1 MDLHSQVRNEKLKSF
16 RMPRYVWN
24 RLVSLFFWMLFR
36 TFFFMFFLMVFFC
49 FHDGVSMFSSGWSWC
64 RKAYIHA
71 APNAGSAPMTA
82 GGPGTMCDRFDREI
96 QIVYFDT
103 VCCSIIYF
111 PTCQVRVVRF
121 YQSCSS
127 PPRLALRKVIWDILK
142 NIAGDVFTCQTDL
155 SEPTG
160 DPRKGAPVIHFRANL
175 RKQLL
180 NRKKAM
186 MGWPETMITMYQ
198 WLFYYPAW
206 FLRLQFAKWKN
217 PPCYSWVHPVFLWP

>member
-1 MDLHSQVRNEKLKSF
+1 MFETGW
-16 RMPRYVWN
+16 Y
-24 RLVSLFFWMLFR
+24 LFFLDAVPNIFFR
-36 TFFFMFFLMVFFC
+36 L
-49 FHDGVSMFSSGWSWC
+49 HDGVSMLSSGWSWC

-127 PPRLALRKVIWDILK
+127 PPRLALRKVI
-142 NIAGDVFTCQTDL
+142 
-155 SEPTG
+155 
-160 DPRKGAPVIHFRANL
+160 
-175 RKQLL
+175 
-180 NRKKAM
+180 
-186 MGWPETMITMYQ
+186 
-198 WLFYYPAW
+198 
-206 FLRLQFAKWKN
+206 
-217 PPCYSWVHPVFLWP
+217 